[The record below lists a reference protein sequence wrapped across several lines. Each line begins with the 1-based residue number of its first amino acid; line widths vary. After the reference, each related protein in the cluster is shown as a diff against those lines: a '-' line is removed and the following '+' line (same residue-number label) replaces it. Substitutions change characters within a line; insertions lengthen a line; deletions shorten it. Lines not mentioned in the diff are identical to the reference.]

1 MRLLKQTVGTKIQ
14 FQKDIIEIYSST
26 MNIST
31 KEELENIINSDL
43 FINWKSRI
51 EKQNEYK
58 VHEIDVQSVDYF
70 GKRIGFLKVK
80 ANCKNHEGISIPGI
94 SFLRGGA
101 VAILMILECEGTEFC
116 LLTQQPRLPIG
127 EFPSLEIPAGMVC
140 ENSHL

>member
-1 MRLLKQTVGTKIQ
+1 
-14 FQKDIIEIYSST
+14 

-31 KEELENIINSDL
+31 KEDLENVLKSDL
-43 FINWKSRI
+43 FTNWKERI
-51 EKQNEYK
+51 EKQNDYK

-101 VAILMILECEGTEFC
+101 VAILMILECEGKEYC

-127 EFPSLEIPAGMVC
+127 EFPSLEIPAGMVF
-140 ENSHL
+140 